1 METGELA
8 ELIKSRRSIRNWQ
21 DKPVSEKLLCEAVE
35 LATYAPNGGNQQN
48 WHFYVIV
55 NRDIIR
61 SIADSVQATADYIA
75 SWPEAAK
82 YGEITAQMLQ
92 RSSFFRSAPASI
104 AVTTKQYESAIEQL
118 SAGRK
123 EIDARARQIYEWRNI
138 ANAGIQSVASAVAYL
153 VLILHQMGLGAVWMT
168 GPMQAKG
175 EIEKI
180 LHVPAGMD
188 LVAFIPVGYP
198 AEHPGLRLRKP
209 IKEVCEVI
217 SKQVD

>member
-1 METGELA
+1 MKTSELA
-8 ELIKSRRSIRNWQ
+8 ELIKSRRSIRVWQ
-21 DKPVSEKLLCEAVE
+21 DKPVSEKLLREAVE

-75 SWPEAAK
+75 SWPEATK
-82 YGEITAQMLQ
+82 YGEVALRIIQ
-92 RSSFFRSAPASI
+92 RSSFFRSAPAAI

-123 EIDARARQIYEWRNI
+123 ETDARARQIYEWRHI
-138 ANAGIQSVASAVAYL
+138 ANAGIQSAASAVAYL

-175 EIEKI
+175 QIEKI
-180 LHVPAGMD
+180 LGVPAGMD
-188 LVAFIPVGYP
+188 LVAFVPVGYP
-198 AEHPGLRLRKP
+198 AENPDLRVRKP
-209 IKEVCEVI
+209 VNEVCEVI
-217 SKQVD
+217 K

>member
-1 METGELA
+1 MKTSELA
-8 ELIKSRRSIRNWQ
+8 ELIKSRRSIRVWQ
-21 DKPVSEKLLCEAVE
+21 DKPVPEKLLYEAIE

-61 SIADSVQATADYIA
+61 SIADAVQATADYIA

-82 YGEITAQMLQ
+82 YGEVTIRIIQ
-92 RSSFFRSAPASI
+92 RASFFRSAPAAI

-123 EIDARARQIYEWRNI
+123 ETDARAKQIYEWRHI
-138 ANAGIQSVASAVAYL
+138 ANAGIQSAASAVAYL

-175 EIEKI
+175 QIEKI
-180 LHVPAGMD
+180 LGVPAGMD

-198 AEHPGLRLRKP
+198 AENPALRVRKP
-209 IKEVCEVI
+209 VTEVCEVV
-217 SKQVD
+217 K